1 MSDLSVL
8 QQGRL
13 RRSQREAEA
22 RRARRRRRVRNT
34 VLVIAVGLVGLLALM
49 ASALSN
55 PRTAT
60 RASVGRGAAARP
72 HAKPQYVVAVGKQRL
87 QVKFGD
93 LPRAGLLFDIRTG
106 QVLWDHNP
114 NQSMPIASLTK
125 MMTALVVVAHS
136 KPTDRVLITPQ
147 AVHFTGSGVGL
158 LPLGKRVPE
167 MALLYGLLLP
177 SGNDAAIALSQHVA
191 QTEDRFIAMMNAHAR
206 AMGLRCTHFASVSG
220 VVDQGNYSCAT
231 DLAMLAHAVLEQPL
245 LRRIVGSSSAIVP
258 FPIKN
263 HKLFL
268 YNNNPLMYVRYPG
281 VDGVKTGYTTLA
293 GPCLVASARRGRS
306 WYGVVLLH
314 SANPAGQAE
323 KLLNAAFAA
332 RALKPQADQ
341 RS

>member
-1 MSDLSVL
+1 MSELSVL

-34 VLVIAVGLVGLLALM
+34 VLVIALGLVGLLVFM
-49 ASALSN
+49 ASAVSN
-55 PRTAT
+55 PAT
-60 RASVGRGAAARP
+60 SAPASVSRRASAPTGP
-72 HAKPQYVVAVGKQRL
+72 KPQYVVAVGKQRL
-87 QVKFGD
+87 QVNFAD
-93 LPRAGLLFDIRTG
+93 LPRAGMLFDIRTG
-106 QVLWDHNP
+106 HVLWQHDP
-114 NQSMPIASLTK
+114 SQSVPIASLTK

-158 LPLGKRVPE
+158 LPVGKRVPE
-167 MALLYGLLLP
+167 LALLYGLLLP

-191 QTEDRFIAMMNAHAR
+191 HTQDRFIAMMNAQAR
-206 AMGLRCTHFASVSG
+206 AMGLRCTHFATVSG

-231 DLAMLAHAVLEQPL
+231 DLAVLAHAVLEQPL
-245 LRRIVGSSSAIVP
+245 LRRIVASPSAILP
-258 FPIKN
+258 FPIKH

-281 VDGVKTGYTTLA
+281 VDGVKTGFTTLA
-293 GPCLVASARRGRS
+293 GPCLVAAAHRGRE
-306 WYGVVLLH
+306 WFGVVLLH
-314 SANPAGQAE
+314 SVNPAGQAE

-332 RALKPQADQ
+332 AR
-341 RS
+341 